1 MSLIKQIRIL
11 SRQESKPERED
22 KPSLAIDKN
31 SSFVYR
37 GGSDVLTTW
46 KKTGWIPP
54 SETRTD
60 FLFKKNRDNNDR

>member
-1 MSLIKQIRIL
+1 MSLLKKIRIL
-11 SRQESKPERED
+11 TRQESKPEP
-22 KPSLAIDKN
+22 KHSLAIDTN
-31 SSFVYR
+31 STFVYR
-37 GGSDVLTTW
+37 GGSDVMTTW